1 MASAWNMFVKKIY
14 WEGKKKNKNFQFKD
28 ALKEA
33 SKRKGEMGSMS
44 NMKMSSKK
52 SKKMKG
58 GNYGMTNMKMMGG
71 KKCRKTRRGK
81 SRKMRG
87 GTGNAPSSSFGMN
100 ASSLNGDSNDVQ
112 FRAGNAN

>member
-14 WEGKKKNKNFQFKD
+14 WENKKKNKNFQFKD

-33 SKRKGEMGSMS
+33 SKRKGEMGSMKS
-44 NMKMSSKK
+44 TGSMKKSSKK

-58 GNYGMTNMKMMGG
+58 KKSMSMSMMGG
-71 KKCRKTRRGK
+71 KRSKKR

-87 GTGNAPSSSFGMN
+87 GTGNRASNLFGSD
-100 ASSLNGDSNDVQ
+100 ATDLNGEGSIGVQ
-112 FRAGNAN
+112 MRAGNAN

>member
-44 NMKMSSKK
+44 SSMKKSSKK
-52 SKKMKG
+52 SKKMR
-58 GNYGMTNMKMMGG
+58 GG
-71 KKCRKTRRGK
+71 KSKKMRRGK
-81 SRKMRG
+81 SKKMRG
-87 GTGNAPSSSFGMN
+87 GMNSASSSFSSN
-100 ASSLNGDSNDVQ
+100 AAQINGQDDGPTGDSINVQ
-112 FRAGNAN
+112 MRAGNAN

>member
-14 WEGKKKNKNFQFKD
+14 WENKKKNKNFQFKD

-44 NMKMSSKK
+44 SKSISSKSMKKSSKK
-52 SKKMKG
+52 SSKKMR
-58 GNYGMTNMKMMGG
+58 
-71 KKCRKTRRGK
+71 CRK

-87 GTGNAPSSSFGMN
+87 GTGNRASNDFGSDATN
-100 ASSLNGDSNDVQ
+100 LNGEGSIGVQ
-112 FRAGNAN
+112 MRAGNAN

>member
-33 SKRKGEMGSMS
+33 SKRKGEMGT
-44 NMKMSSKK
+44 MKMSSKK
-52 SKKMKG
+52 SKKMRGSKS
-58 GNYGMTNMKMMGG
+58 MKMMGG
-71 KKCRKTRRGK
+71 KKGKK

-87 GTGNAPSSSFGMN
+87 GTGNKASDNFGSDSSSI
-100 ASSLNGDSNDVQ
+100 DVQ
-112 FRAGNAN
+112 MRAGEGN

>member
-14 WEGKKKNKNFQFKD
+14 WEGKKKNKGFQFKD

-33 SKRKGEMGSMS
+33 SRRKGEMGSMKS
-44 NMKMSSKK
+44 TGSMKKS

-58 GNYGMTNMKMMGG
+58 RKSMKMSMMGG
-71 KKCRKTRRGK
+71 KRRRK

-87 GTGNAPSSSFGMN
+87 GTGNAPSRSFGEN
-100 ASSLNGDSNDVQ
+100 ASSIDVQ
-112 FRAGNAN
+112 MRAGDGN

>member
-14 WEGKKKNKNFQFKD
+14 WEGKKKNKSFQFKD

-33 SKRKGEMGSMS
+33 SRRKGEMGSMGS
-44 NMKMSSKK
+44 MKKSSKK

-58 GNYGMTNMKMMGG
+58 KKSMSMGMMGG
-71 KKCRKTRRGK
+71 KRSRKMRK

-87 GTGNAPSSSFGMN
+87 GTGNAPSSSFGEN
-100 ASSLNGDSNDVQ
+100 ASSVDVQ
-112 FRAGNAN
+112 MRAGNAA

>member
-44 NMKMSSKK
+44 SSMKKSSKK
-52 SKKMKG
+52 SK
-58 GNYGMTNMKMMGG
+58 KMMGG

-81 SRKMRG
+81 SRKMMG